1 MTGSDIQAQNKDL
14 KSENTFLCFFSS
26 LKCPFDSI
34 RLLAVG
40 LKKNKKNFHC
50 LPSKG
55 AESAGIPVIAT
66 VAAVCGLGHVTN
78 VLKEKSEQIS
88 ELTQTAISDS
98 SRVSRSFSYFGSA
111 AEIEKCCSEKWKW
124 NYAR

>member
-1 MTGSDIQAQNKDL
+1 MTGSDIQPQNKDL

-26 LKCPFDSI
+26 LKCSFDSI

-40 LKKNKKNFHC
+40 LKKKKKFHC

-55 AESAGIPVIAT
+55 AGNSVIAT

-78 VLKEKSEQIS
+78 VLKEI
-88 ELTQTAISDS
+88 
-98 SRVSRSFSYFGSA
+98 
-111 AEIEKCCSEKWKW
+111 
-124 NYAR
+124 